1 LKEKVINRGIKMD
14 RTTESRFLLIQ
25 QTRIHYLE
33 AGFPQWPT
41 VLFLHGASFSSQTWQ
56 ELGTLAFLAQHSYRA
71 VAIDLPGFGQSESVE
86 LPPLDF
92 LLSSLELLSLDKPI
106 LVSPS
111 LSGMY
116 SLPLVAAYPDK
127 LAGFVA
133 VAPVNISTYEHQLQD
148 NPLPT
153 LAIWGSNDHIVPVE
167 QAELLCRLLPHA
179 RKILFPD
186 AGHACYL
193 RATTAFH
200 AHLLQFTQECYGDQV

>member
-1 LKEKVINRGIKMD
+1 MMEI
-14 RTTESRFLLIQ
+14 TTESHFITLQ

-33 AGFPQWPT
+33 TGAPDWPAL
-41 VLFLHGASFSSQTWQ
+41 LFLHGASCSAQTWR
-56 ELGTLAFLAQHSYRA
+56 ELGTLTFLAQHGYRA
-71 VAIDLPGFGQSESVE
+71 IAVDLPGFGQSEDGE
-86 LPPLDF
+86 FTPLEF
-92 LLSSLELLSLDKPI
+92 LLELLEQLRLERPI

-111 LSGMY
+111 LSGSY
-116 SLPLVAAYPDK
+116 SFPLVVNHPNK

-133 VAPVNISTYEHQLQD
+133 VAPVGIATYEQQLQG

-167 QAELLCRLLPHA
+167 QAELLCQLLPHA
-179 RKILFPD
+179 RKVILTD

-200 AHLLQFTQECYGDQV
+200 THVLQFVQEYYGNEAE

>member
-1 LKEKVINRGIKMD
+1 MEIAIDSHFITL
-14 RTTESRFLLIQ
+14 Q

-33 AGFPQWPT
+33 AGTPDWPT
-41 VLFLHGASFSSQTWQ
+41 VLFLHGASFSSQTWH

-71 VAIDLPGFGQSESVE
+71 VAIDLPGFGQSESGE
-86 LPPLDF
+86 FPPLDF
-92 LLSSLELLSLDKPI
+92 LLGLLEHLSLDKPI

-116 SLPLVAAYPDK
+116 SLPLVAAHPDK
-127 LAGFVA
+127 LAGFVP
-133 VAPVNISTYEHQLQD
+133 VAPVGIVSYKRQLQG

-167 QAELLCRLLPHA
+167 QAELLCQLFLHA
-179 RKILFPD
+179 RKVILTD

-193 RATTAFH
+193 RATTDFH
-200 AHLLQFTQECYGDQV
+200 NSLLRFVQECYGDHARIK